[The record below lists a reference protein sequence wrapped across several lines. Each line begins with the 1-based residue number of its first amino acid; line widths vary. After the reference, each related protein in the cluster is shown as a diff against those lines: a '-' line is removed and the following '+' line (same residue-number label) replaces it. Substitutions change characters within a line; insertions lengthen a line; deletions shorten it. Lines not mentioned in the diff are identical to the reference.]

1 MPLFIEDPTSNL
13 DDDVLQPK
21 NHNHRPLSPDSALA
35 SSESSGGKQ
44 GKNKASSVSGG
55 GKQYRQ
61 NFREN
66 NDFTKNQLQQSV
78 VGSLIRINP
87 YEQFKPVIKKSAR
100 IQEKIALFECKK
112 FVKSSLDQN
121 NIINKSLTTSKINN
135 SFPRPRPLP
144 KKPKDFLSSHPP
156 PPPSMSPQ
164 AIKAQALVQEAK
176 AKHAEMFP
184 NTSTVSPKSNWDFL
198 NIDEEQNQDYLET
211 VSLVS
216 QKILNDN
223 NNSIILSPNSNT
235 GSSKWKSQILKEF
248 ATVLH
253 LNNHQFVVKCRPK
266 LLLKHENSHYDFGS
280 EDLRNTFKIS
290 NVDVDSDNET
300 ENCSIPNKPDKIP
313 NNKPNKI
320 SKPCKK
326 SILRI
331 DSDLTISD
339 TLSERSNSLDSSSN
353 NIPNN
358 EDVFTPS
365 SNCTGSSKWNCP
377 TNLQKS
383 KKPILKKFLP
393 IERDLTISEPLSD
406 ESNTNSLDSGC
417 NNIPN
422 NENIFTPTSTST
434 GSSKWKFPI
443 LQKSK
448 SIEEHDKWN
457 KFLKDISQLT
467 IEIDDGS
474 EEFI

>member
-156 PPPSMSPQ
+156 PPSMSPQ

-223 NNSIILSPNSNT
+223 NNSIILSPNSST

-266 LLLKHENSHYDFGS
+266 LLLRHENSHYDFGS

-300 ENCSIPNKPDKIP
+300 EIPNKPDKIP

-339 TLSERSNSLDSSSN
+339 TLSERSNSLDSSCN
-353 NIPNN
+353 IIPN
-358 EDVFTPS
+358 
-365 SNCTGSSKWNCP
+365 
-377 TNLQKS
+377 NLQKS

-393 IERDLTISEPLSD
+393 IERDLTLSEPLSD
-406 ESNTNSLDSGC
+406 ESNTNSLDSGS

-434 GSSKWKFPI
+434 GSSKWKCPI

-448 SIEEHDKWN
+448 SVEEHDKWN